1 MKYGVMEGFRMHHSQ
16 TEYGLKHGGG
26 RTRLFPKA
34 KELGFHGVELGI
46 GLDYREDPLW
56 TGDGYVRQAI
66 KEETRLTG
74 VEAASICLHLLN
86 YDENS
91 PASINAEHRET
102 GREIIR
108 NAVEAC
114 ADIGAS
120 VILVPFFGTAAL
132 KSKEQT
138 RLLIDEIRGLSPMAE
153 DRGVCLALET
163 SMEAPELVR
172 LVESI
177 DSDCVQVYLDIGN
190 TASMGYDVVQE
201 ITTLGERIS
210 QVHVKDH
217 PSRTL
222 GEGSMD
228 LGGVIAALEKT
239 GFDGYLVL
247 ETPALDDSVG
257 SASSNLAYLR
267 RIVEGDDPRQPLTG

>member
-16 TEYGLKHGGG
+16 MEYGLRHEGDQ
-26 RTRLFPKA
+26 TRLFPKA

-56 TGDGYVRQAI
+56 TGDGYIRQAI
-66 KEETRLTG
+66 KEEARLTG

-102 GREIIR
+102 GREIIQ

-120 VILVPFFGTAAL
+120 VILVPFFGTATL
-132 KSKEQT
+132 KTQEQT
-138 RLLIDEIRGLSPMAE
+138 RLLIDEIIELSPTAE

-163 SMEAPELVR
+163 SMEAPELVQV
-172 LVESI
+172 VESI
-177 DSDCVQVYLDIGN
+177 GSECVQVYFDIGN

-201 ITTLGERIS
+201 ITTLGELIV

-217 PSRTL
+217 PSRIL
-222 GEGSMD
+222 GEGEID
-228 LGGVIAALEKT
+228 FGGVIAALEKT

-247 ETPALDDSVG
+247 ETPSLDDSVG
-257 SASSNLAYLR
+257 SASNNLAYLR
-267 RIVEGDDPRQPLTG
+267 RVVEGED